1 PRDWKIDSKF
11 GQMTVPGMEYQFSLT
26 KDGQTMITTVYNF
39 MIVPGRGIV
48 RDIQGV
54 EEAAEDYQQ
63 RYYGAA
69 QFQVVFQSEGSAE
82 RSREERDEIFATL
95 MGPNIQLI
103 ETLTSGVLKLC
114 PISRST
120 NIPT

>member
-1 PRDWKIDSKF
+1 MK
-11 GQMTVPGMEYQFSLT
+11 
-26 KDGQTMITTVYNF
+26 
-39 MIVPGRGIV
+39 
-48 RDIQGV
+48 GV

-103 ETLTSGVLKLC
+103 ETLTSGVLK
-114 PISRST
+114 
-120 NIPT
+120 